1 MDCSLPY
8 ALHGAVGGAPT
19 SPAPSLPW
27 SHSTLHGQLQPGTP
41 KACHSRS
48 SIAYDY
54 LPAFQPSSPAATSIG
69 SPFPLTSTC
78 LPEASP
84 SPNGF
89 GAQSHRS
96 SLSSDIDTSG
106 YSSPHESDPSFGSH
120 PMLAGSQDWL
130 VHEVGGLSLQVS
142 LSHEAR
148 ERLQALLPSTSPY
161 TAFEQVVVDDV
172 GAGAGSSPALH
183 DRPRRH
189 TYEGAGFPSAGGL
202 SPAPSSHDG
211 RRPSATRIQFP
222 LSGSAA
228 RSPRKRRQ
236 LTSKAEANHEC
247 EICHKFFER
256 RYNYRAHMATHDPD
270 RAHPHKCEVEWCD
283 RKFVR
288 KTDLMRHHQSVS
300 GSSSSSSATTNWSVN
315 GGADQSFCLQVH
327 LKQREFRCEMCSRPF
342 ARKDTLRR

>member
-1 MDCSLPY
+1 MLHHHQHRRQLQHQSAGHGLGLMDCSLPY
-8 ALHGAVGGAPT
+8 ALHGVVGGAPA

-27 SHSTLHGQLQPGTP
+27 SHSTFHGQLQPATP
-41 KACHSRS
+41 EACHSRS

-54 LPAFQPSSPAATSIG
+54 MPAFQPSSPAATSAG

-84 SPNGF
+84 SPKGF

-96 SLSSDIDTSG
+96 SLSSDVDTSG

-120 PMLAGSQDWL
+120 PILAGSQDWL
-130 VHEVGGLSLQVS
+130 AHDIGDLSLQAS

-148 ERLQALLPSTSPY
+148 DRLEALLPSTSPS
-161 TAFEQVVVDDV
+161 TAFEQVVDDV
-172 GAGAGSSPALH
+172 GGSSPAPH
-183 DRPRRH
+183 DRPRPH
-189 TYEGAGFPSAGGL
+189 TYEGASFPSAGRL

-270 RAHPHKCEVEWCD
+270 RAHPHKCEFEWCD

-300 GSSSSSSATTNWSVN
+300 CRGSEATSRAKTAAD
-315 GGADQSFCLQVH
+315 GGADQAF
-327 LKQREFRCEMCSRPF
+327 P
-342 ARKDTLRR
+342 